1 MDKYLLGL
9 YKPGKNEAVK
19 NAKFDR
25 EIFWVQVHD
34 LLIQHMSKV
43 NAKAIRSTLGVVE
56 QVDTCPMGD
65 YRGRRLQ
72 VRINVDISQPLYRG
86 RMVDIGDSS
95 PSWVSFKY
103 ERMPIFCY

>member
-9 YKPGKNEAVK
+9 YKPRKNEAVK

-25 EIFWVQVHD
+25 ESCWVQVHD

-43 NAKAIRSTLGVVE
+43 NAEAIRSTLGAVE
-56 QVDTCPMGD
+56 QVDTGPMGD
-65 YRGRRLQ
+65 CRGQCLR
-72 VRINVDISQPLYRG
+72 VRINVDISQLLCRG
-86 RMVDIGDSS
+86 RTVDIGDSS

-103 ERMPIFCY
+103 EHMPIFCY